1 VISSGV
7 DRTWSVVFLA
17 GLLWRSWLKLTGA
30 NFLAGGLNTTEDHVL
45 STPARTPTEDHL
57 LSTPAKITTSD
68 HLLSTQAMTFGCL
81 GCS

>member
-1 VISSGV
+1 
-7 DRTWSVVFLA
+7 
-17 GLLWRSWLKLTGA
+17 
-30 NFLAGGLNTTEDHVL
+30 LNTTEDHVL